1 MCKSFALSAQQD
13 ILLLNVY
20 LSFLTL
26 NCNTPH
32 LPPPLQHLISDIAL
46 WRPPSVTAHFL
57 SHAAT
62 TLLCNPLCNVVSFF
76 DVVLQQP
83 PFCIISFID
92 ISSEAPPPATSHL
105 LTLLCSSFSIVSVFD
120 KTELAQSLFKLCCA
134 SGLFAVYLQPILK
147 LLQLTMHNL
156 WL

>member
-26 NCNTPH
+26 NCNAPPMHTTSHFLMLRCITQPYST
-32 LPPPLQHLISDIAL
+32 LPLCNISFLTLLCGAPPLRQLI
-46 WRPPSVTAHFL
+46 FL
-57 SHAAT
+57 SHAT
-62 TLLCNPLCNVVSFF
+62 TTILCNPLCNVVSFF

-92 ISSEAPPPATSHL
+92 ISSEAPPP
-105 LTLLCSSFSIVSVFD
+105 CNISFADIAM
-120 KTELAQSLFKLCCA
+120 L
-134 SGLFAVYLQPILK
+134 
-147 LLQLTMHNL
+147 LLQHCLSF
-156 WL
+156 